1 MPLIYPTF
9 WHRFEFPALFGIA
22 GISVILTF
30 SLIHNAF
37 PIFKHVLIEDYVP
50 FIIMLFTLYTLSHGI
65 HINIKAKP
73 STINNVI
80 FLGICS
86 FFASVIGT
94 TGASMLFLRPFIAMN
109 NSRKNK
115 AHLIIFFI
123 FLVANIGGLLSPLG
137 DPPLLLGYL
146 HGVDFFW
153 CAQNLSGVWTF
164 YVISCLGILYFID
177 RFIMKKEEDRHLAE
191 ARSIHEQFEGATMA
205 KNHNISNISNNQP
218 NDSSYGTTSKLFE
231 DEGFC
236 KRAIVHTN
244 EQFSIKITG
253 FLNIFLVIL
262 TVFVLFFDFNMIF
275 KNILLLVFCG
285 ISLRNHKG
293 PKIDFAPFKEVAL
306 TFFVIFVVIAPVV
319 FMLTQLS
326 DEISKHMSGATSYFW
341 SCGIASSFLDNAPS
355 YFLLFNMAGGKA
367 NELMFGYPDILRAIS
382 ISSVVMGAM
391 TYIGNA
397 PNMMV
402 RSFAIKHGFKMPS
415 FLGYMLWSF
424 AIILPLSL
432 IVSMLFL

>member
-1 MPLIYPTF
+1 MNDLIILSFPLAMVLLSLAIMPLICPSF
-9 WHRFEFPALFGIA
+9 WHRLEISALFGIA
-22 GISVILTF
+22 AISVVLTF

-37 PIFKHVLIEDYVP
+37 PIFKHVLTEDYVP

-65 HINIKAKP
+65 HINIKAQP
-73 STINNVI
+73 STVNNVI
-80 FLGICS
+80 FLGVCS

-153 CAQNLSGVWTF
+153 CAKNLSGIWVF
-164 YVISCLGILYFID
+164 YVFSCLSILYFID
-177 RFIMKKEEDRHLAE
+177 HFIMKREKDRHLAE
-191 ARSIHEQFEGATMA
+191 ALSIH
-205 KNHNISNISNNQP
+205 
-218 NDSSYGTTSKLFE
+218 
-231 DEGFC
+231 
-236 KRAIVHTN
+236 

-262 TVFVLFFDFNMIF
+262 TVFVLFFDFNMIL
-275 KNILLLVFCG
+275 KNALLLVFCG

-319 FMLTQLS
+319 FKLTQLS
-326 DEISKHMSGATSYFW
+326 GEISKYMSGATSYFW
-341 SCGIASSFLDNAPS
+341 ACGTASSFLDNAPS

-424 AIILPLSL
+424 GIILPLSL